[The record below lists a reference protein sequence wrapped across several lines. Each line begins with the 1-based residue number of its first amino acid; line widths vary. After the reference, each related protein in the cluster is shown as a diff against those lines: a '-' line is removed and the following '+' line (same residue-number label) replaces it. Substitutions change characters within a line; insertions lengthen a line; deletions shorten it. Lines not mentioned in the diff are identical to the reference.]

1 MVANGILRLSN
12 KCQQMY
18 MLIDNEQKKKDG
30 KATFG
35 KLFGSDR
42 KQFSYCSLW
51 QYLKKVLR
59 NLKFSDKKK

>member
-30 KATFG
+30 KATFEE
-35 KLFGSDR
+35 R
-42 KQFSYCSLW
+42 KYNLYNNFDVFLCCTVLEILYNLV
-51 QYLKKVLR
+51 KV
-59 NLKFSDKKK
+59 KA